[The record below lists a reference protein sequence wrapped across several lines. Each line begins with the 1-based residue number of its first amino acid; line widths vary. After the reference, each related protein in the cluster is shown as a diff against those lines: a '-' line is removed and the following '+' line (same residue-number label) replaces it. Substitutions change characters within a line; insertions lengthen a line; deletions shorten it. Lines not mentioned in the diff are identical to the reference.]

1 MKFKYILKL
10 SFSNL
15 SRRKVKTIISIL
27 LMTVAV
33 TIFILTLSFSSS
45 LTQYFNSNLEN
56 NVGCRSLFVDY
67 DYKLYSEAKIIDI
80 VSKYQHVSAAVPQ
93 GDLGQM
99 ITVDQFAD
107 KFQIPNMGGNNGEIM
122 IKGGNNKTV
131 PKIIAGRNFNDDE
144 TNVAIIPDKFIPDS
158 RIELAKGIKPESIL
172 DGKSL
177 LGKEVISKYNS
188 NNSSKTY
195 KFTIVGVFDTDKSN
209 EDGDTFY
216 VPYKDIDRIYRSEDR
231 SINNT
236 NAGGYPIIA
245 VVDNYKNVDAV
256 MNELY
261 KNNMRP
267 DVKFSLSTQL
277 PVYINLLGGGL
288 SVVIFIVVLINISM
302 TTINSIKDRTQEIGM
317 LKAIGY
323 RNKVVLLMLNLETII
338 IGIIGFIIATV
349 FSTGI
354 LIYAS
359 RSVKNQDPT
368 DNMHISANLIVVMI
382 ALFVSVIVPVIACVS
397 SSIRTMKIQ
406 PSYAMKE

>member
-1 MKFKYILKL
+1 MKFKYVLKL

-27 LMTVAV
+27 LMTVAL

-45 LTQYFNSNLEN
+45 LNQYFNSNLEN

-80 VSKYQHVSAAVPQ
+80 VSKYQHVSAAIPQ
-93 GDLGQM
+93 GDLGQQ
-99 ITVDQFAD
+99 ISADQFVGQ
-107 KFQIPNMGGNNGEIM
+107 FQIPNIGSNNGEIM

-131 PKIIAGRNFNDDE
+131 PKIIAGRNFKDDE
-144 TNVAIIPDKFIPDS
+144 TNVAIVPDKFIPDS
-158 RIELAKGIKPESIL
+158 RIESAKGIKADSIL

-177 LGKEVISKYNS
+177 LGKEVIGKYNS

-209 EDGDTFY
+209 ENGDIFY
-216 VPYKDIDRIYRSEDR
+216 VPYKDIDIIYRAQNE

-236 NAGGYPIIA
+236 TEGGYPIEI

-261 KNNMRP
+261 KNNMVP
-267 DVKFSLSTQL
+267 SVKVRLNTQL
-277 PVYINLLGGGL
+277 PLYINLLGGGL
-288 SVVIFIVVLINISM
+288 SVVIFIVVLINIAM
-302 TTINSIKDRTQEIGM
+302 TTINSIKDRTSEIGM

-323 RNKVVLLMLNLETII
+323 RNKIVLLMLNLETII
-338 IGIIGFIIATV
+338 IGIIGFVIAM
-349 FSTGI
+349 GI
-354 LIYAS
+354 SSGALIYVS
-359 RSVKNQDPT
+359 RRIKDQNPT
-368 DNMHISANLIVVMI
+368 DNMHVSANLIAVLI
-382 ALFVSVIVPVIACVS
+382 ALVLSVIVPVIACIS